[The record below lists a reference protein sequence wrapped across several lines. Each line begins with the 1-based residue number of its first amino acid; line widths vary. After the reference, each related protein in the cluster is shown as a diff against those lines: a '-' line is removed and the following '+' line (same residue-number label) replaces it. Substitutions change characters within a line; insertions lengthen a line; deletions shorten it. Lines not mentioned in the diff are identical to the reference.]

1 MQTLL
6 RLFLPHKPLW
16 SWTSPPSGDNYSSP
30 LRSPPVRAQPAEH
43 APTPRAPF
51 LPGSPFPAEHPAF
64 LAQARLATFLPVWR
78 SPRLAG
84 PQETL
89 LSRSAPAREL
99 PAEGP
104 GALTPC
110 PGPGGRRVE
119 RTRAPRPSP
128 QAARLP
134 LQRLPR
140 GEGAGGGSGRC
151 AADLLRLRAARLCS
165 EGGRSSCGCRSSSGL
180 SRRRARL
187 SSAPSTPAGSPRA
200 AAQPPGP
207 RLPTWISSWRW
218 CSGPRS
224 TCRRP
229 PSSTGGEWAPGRPL
243 RLLSHAHLPRS
254 SGPLSWRD
262 GAVAGASLRAE
273 AGPPRR
279 LGGSRAVEPLPPAT
293 PRPSRSSGTQLPA
306 GDRSLGRREARA
318 RRLGS
323 EGPGQPQR
331 GGDARGIPWRG
342 TCVSWFRRHFSG
354 ETFLWRWPNLGSELS
369 GSLTPR
375 VALGFHGAP
384 VCLRT

>member
-6 RLFLPHKPLW
+6 RLLLPHKPLW

-187 SSAPSTPAGSPRA
+187 SSAPSTPAGPRA
-200 AAQPPGP
+200 QPRSRPGLASRHGFPPGAGA
-207 RLPTWISSWRW
+207 RVLALPAGGRRVRREV
-218 CSGPRS
+218 SGPRGALS
-224 TCRRP
+224 ASFPTLISHGPRVP
-229 PSSTGGEWAPGRPL
+229 YPGRWRGRRGVSPCRSWATASPRREQSRRAAPSRDSQAEPEL
-243 RLLSHAHLPRS
+243 GDTAPRS
-254 SGPLSWRD
+254 
-262 GAVAGASLRAE
+262 
-273 AGPPRR
+273 
-279 LGGSRAVEPLPPAT
+279 
-293 PRPSRSSGTQLPA
+293 
-306 GDRSLGRREARA
+306 
-318 RRLGS
+318 GS
-323 EGPGQPQR
+323 E
-331 GGDARGIPWRG
+331 
-342 TCVSWFRRHFSG
+342 SG
-354 ETFLWRWPNLGSELS
+354 ETGGSSPTSRL
-369 GSLTPR
+369 
-375 VALGFHGAP
+375 
-384 VCLRT
+384 